1 MEVPTFFKTSENFML
16 LKKILVSQFKVFE
29 CTFIFLRITRLEL
42 LKNSIATI
50 NKTLQSTVSIQ
61 RKPIEN

>member
-1 MEVPTFFKTSENFML
+1 M
-16 LKKILVSQFKVFE
+16 KIKSFPDFNL
-29 CTFIFLRITRLEL
+29 LEL

>member
-1 MEVPTFFKTSENFML
+1 MQIFSLNCENYYKSRFYEQI
-16 LKKILVSQFKVFE
+16 LKIVGTHIRVVE
-29 CTFIFLRITRLEL
+29 
-42 LKNSIATI
+42 NSIATI